1 MKRAERLVDVFCP
14 FLFGHDDWGMSD
26 SIIDACAIACLP
38 VGRLCERKE
47 FSPLWE
53 RGVRGDFRND
63 ISFQLHFPAPICWQ
77 WRGWLLDD
85 LIECF
90 KIN

>member
-14 FLFGHDDWGMSD
+14 FLFGHDDCGMSD

-47 FSPLWE
+47 FPLFGKE
-53 RGVRGDFRND
+53 GFGEIFVTIYLFNYT
-63 ISFQLHFPAPICWQ
+63 FPLRSAGNGEDGCLTI
-77 WRGWLLDD
+77 
-85 LIECF
+85 
-90 KIN
+90 